1 MERKKIKSSRYLSA
15 FAITIVIFLLG
26 FIVSSL
32 VNEARLQ
39 KVYDLENDIRVQSL
53 GNELVYKLISTD
65 LCDNINL
72 SSYTLELTKL
82 GKKLTYME
90 SVYGY
95 DSPQVKN
102 LKEYYSLLLVRH
114 WIINQQASEECNISK
129 SNVLFFYT
137 NVGDCEDCNS
147 QGMVL
152 TNIHAKYPIFDTY
165 SFEFTE
171 ETPTIMFLREKYD
184 LNLYR
189 LPTLVINDKVF
200 YGFQSKDFLVEY
212 LQLETEEMKEKI
224 EEMEKENTSINETII
239 NNSSNET
246 SNATNI

>member
-1 MERKKIKSSRYLSA
+1 MERKKIRTSRYLSA
-15 FAITIVIFLLG
+15 LALTIVIFLLG
-26 FIVSSL
+26 FIISSL

-39 KVYDLENDIRVQSL
+39 QVYDLENDIRVQSL

-65 LCDNINL
+65 LCENINL
-72 SSYTLELTKL
+72 SSYTAELIKL

-90 SVYGY
+90 SIYGY
-95 DSPQVKN
+95 DSSQVKN

-114 WIINQQASEECNISK
+114 WIINQQAKEECNISK

-137 NVGDCEDCNS
+137 NLGDCKTCDN
-147 QGMVL
+147 QGIVL
-152 TNIHAKYPIFDTY
+152 TNIHDRYPIFNTY

-184 LNLYR
+184 INMDR

-200 YGFQSKDFLVEY
+200 YGFQSKSFLIEY
-212 LQLETEEMKEKI
+212 LKLEKEKI
-224 EEMEKENTSINETII
+224 EEEHAAINKSSIDQSLNETVDVFSI
-239 NNSSNET
+239 
-246 SNATNI
+246 